1 MPTSESI
8 EIFIY
13 GGTVIMYGLLVRPV
27 VESDHMNQT
36 KNIHN
41 GDPAPGF
48 TLPDQSGDMVSLSD
62 FILSRKNMLKK
73 H

>member
-1 MPTSESI
+1 
-8 EIFIY
+8 
-13 GGTVIMYGLLVRPV
+13 MYGLLVRPV
-27 VESDHMNQT
+27 VESGHMSQT
-36 KNIHN
+36 KNIHI